1 MIIDDRQTVRSG
13 LLPAAKADDPPWLT
27 AMRAINPP
35 LVTIAPK
42 GWFRDRERDATVD
55 EVRALIKR

>member
-1 MIIDDRQTVRSG
+1 
-13 LLPAAKADDPPWLT
+13 
-27 AMRAINPP
+27 MRAINPP
-35 LVTIAPK
+35 LMTIAPK